1 MFHKLNF
8 LFLFN
13 FLQVGYSARILG
25 LFTNSILSHQLS
37 YDPHMIALAERGH
50 NVTVAT
56 FFPLKTKPANY
67 HEVSL
72 QSLANLRVEVFHIG
86 RYEQPVGIMRVPFVS
101 SVLDQVNQFE
111 YMAGVEFDI
120 CKKLVRY
127 TPFTDLINNEYDVVI
142 TGHFIGDC
150 VLKLLEVHNVTA
162 PVIGMC
168 SSTILPW
175 TNKIMGAEN
184 NPSFIPVI
192 TSSFSNKMAFIQRLE
207 NTITHFLMTTMRQRL
222 MVKEKNMIEKYY
234 GQKLKNHKNY
244 NLILLNSHHVLNG
257 VRPVVPG
264 LIEIGGI
271 HVNSTKNKLPQHI
284 ERFIDESDHGVI
296 VFSLGAQTKST
307 SLSGRKQ
314 NILINVFSKLKQRII
329 WKYAESAEEGT
340 LIGNNILRVKWI
352 PQKDVL
358 RHDKVKAVICH
369 GGNLGMI
376 ESIFAG
382 KPMVVIPILA
392 DQRLNAVA
400 AKEAGVAEVLS
411 LPDFDEEDLEKAIE
425 NVLSQGM
432 QEKAK
437 EVSQVWH
444 DRENSP
450 LHTAVYWTERVIRWG
465 HKSPLHS
472 PSRDMPLYQY
482 LLLDVLA
489 FIVLFVSILIFCLV
503 FMSKWIF
510 LKVK

>member
-1 MFHKLNF
+1 
-8 LFLFN
+8 
-13 FLQVGYSARILG
+13 
-25 LFTNSILSHQLS
+25 
-37 YDPHMIALAERGH
+37 
-50 NVTVAT
+50 
-56 FFPLKTKPANY
+56 
-67 HEVSL
+67 
-72 QSLANLRVEVFHIG
+72 
-86 RYEQPVGIMRVPFVS
+86 
-101 SVLDQVNQFE
+101 
-111 YMAGVEFDI
+111 
-120 CKKLVRY
+120 
-127 TPFTDLINNEYDVVI
+127 
-142 TGHFIGDC
+142 
-150 VLKLLEVHNVTA
+150 
-162 PVIGMC
+162 
-168 SSTILPW
+168 
-175 TNKIMGAEN
+175 
-184 NPSFIPVI
+184 
-192 TSSFSNKMAFIQRLE
+192 
-207 NTITHFLMTTMRQRL
+207 
-222 MVKEKNMIEKYY
+222 MIEKYY

-329 WKYAESAEEGT
+329 WKYAE
-340 LIGNNILRVKWI
+340 
-352 PQKDVL
+352 

-489 FIVLFVSILIFCLV
+489 FIVLFVSIIIFCLV

-510 LKVK
+510 LKMKTTFCT

>member
-1 MFHKLNF
+1 MFRKLNLLL
-8 LFLFN
+8 LFY
-13 FLQVGYSARILG
+13 FLQAVYSARILG

-37 YDPHMIALAERGH
+37 YDPLMIALAKRGH

-56 FFPLKTKPANY
+56 FFPLQNKLTNY
-67 HEVSL
+67 HEVNL
-72 QSLANLRVEVFHIG
+72 QNLSNLRVEVFDIR

-111 YMAGVEFDI
+111 NMAGIVLDI
-120 CKKLVRY
+120 CEKLLRY
-127 TPFTDLINNEYDVVI
+127 TPFTALIKNEYDVVI
-142 TGHFIGDC
+142 TGHFIGNC

-162 PVIGMC
+162 PVIGIC
-168 SSTILPW
+168 ASTILPW
-175 TNKIMGAEN
+175 TNEIMGAES
-184 NPSFIPVI
+184 NPSFVPVKV
-192 TSSFSNKMAFIQRLE
+192 SSFTSKMTFIQRLE
-207 NTITHFLMTTMRQRL
+207 NTIVYILMTTMQQRL
-222 MVKEKNMIEKYY
+222 IEQEKTMIEKYY
-234 GQKLKNHKNY
+234 SRKTKERNNF

-257 VRPVVPG
+257 IRPLVPG

-271 HVNSTKNKLPQHI
+271 HVDSTVNTLPKHI
-284 ERFIDESDHGVI
+284 EKFINESVNGVI

-307 SLSGRKQ
+307 SLSKKKQ

-340 LIGNNILRVKWI
+340 IIGNNILRVKWI

-358 RHDKVKAVICH
+358 H
-369 GGNLGMI
+369 
-376 ESIFAG
+376 
-382 KPMVVIPILA
+382 
-392 DQRLNAVA
+392 QRLNAVA

-437 EVSQVWH
+437 EVSQIWH
-444 DRENSP
+444 DRENTP

-482 LLLDVLA
+482 LLLDVLV
-489 FIVLFVSILIFCLV
+489 FIVLFVSTIIFCLV
-503 FMSKWIF
+503 FMSNWII
-510 LKVK
+510 LKMKRLINSNIKTKFQ

>member
-1 MFHKLNF
+1 MFRKLNLLL
-8 LFLFN
+8 LFY
-13 FLQVGYSARILG
+13 FLQAVYSARILG

-37 YDPHMIALAERGH
+37 YDPLMIALAKRGH

-56 FFPLKTKPANY
+56 FFPLQNKLTNY
-67 HEVSL
+67 HEVNL
-72 QSLANLRVEVFHIG
+72 QNLSNLRVEVFDIR

-111 YMAGVEFDI
+111 NMAGVVLDI
-120 CKKLVRY
+120 CEKLLRY
-127 TPFTDLINNEYDVVI
+127 TPFTALIKNEYDVVI
-142 TGHFIGDC
+142 TGHFIGNC

-162 PVIGMC
+162 PVIGIC
-168 SSTILPW
+168 ASTILPW
-175 TNKIMGAEN
+175 TNEIMGAES
-184 NPSFIPVI
+184 NPSFVPVKV
-192 TSSFSNKMAFIQRLE
+192 SSFTSKMTFIQRLE
-207 NTITHFLMTTMRQRL
+207 NTIVYILMTTMQQRL
-222 MVKEKNMIEKYY
+222 IEQEKTMIEKYY
-234 GQKLKNHKNY
+234 SRKTKERNNF

-257 VRPVVPG
+257 IRPLVPG

-271 HVNSTKNKLPQHI
+271 HVDSTVNTLPKHI
-284 ERFIDESDHGVI
+284 EKFINESVNGVI

-307 SLSGRKQ
+307 SLSKKKQ

-329 WKYAESAEEGT
+329 WKYAES
-340 LIGNNILRVKWI
+340 
-352 PQKDVL
+352 
-358 RHDKVKAVICH
+358 HDKVNAFICH

-382 KPMVVIPILA
+382 KPMVVIPIFA

-437 EVSQVWH
+437 EVSQIWH

-482 LLLDVLA
+482 LLLDVLV
-489 FIVLFVSILIFCLV
+489 FIVLFVSTIIFCLL
-503 FMSKWIF
+503 FMSNWII
-510 LKVK
+510 LKMKRLINSNIKTKFQ